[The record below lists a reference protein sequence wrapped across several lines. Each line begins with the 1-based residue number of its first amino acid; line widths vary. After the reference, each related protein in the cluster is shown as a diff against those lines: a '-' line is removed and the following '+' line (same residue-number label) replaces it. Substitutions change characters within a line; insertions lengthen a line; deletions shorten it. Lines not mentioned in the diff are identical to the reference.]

1 MIQNISSV
9 DIHRITSGQVITDLV
24 SVTKELVE
32 NSIDANSSQIEIT
45 FYNYGIDSIQIVDNG
60 DGIAQE
66 DFDKICLKHNTSKL
80 SSFENIVKTK
90 TLGFRGEAMSS
101 LCAVSEV
108 SLSTC
113 TAETY
118 PRAYQL
124 EFNSMGELIKNTPQ
138 SGKKG
143 TSITISNLFN
153 NLPVRKKDFEKNFKR
168 EFNKTVTNLTNY
180 AIIYP
185 QIRFVVFNVSGKNH
199 KKNLILST
207 QGGERNTVTK
217 NMVSIFGINGNS
229 GLVPFEI
236 ETPDIQM
243 KFKLKSS
250 GELPTTGVMKLKFVG
265 VISNSSFGMG
275 RSSTDR
281 QFFFINN
288 RPVTLKGF
296 GKCINEVYRAFNSV
310 QYPTVVF
317 NLIINNEFL
326 DINVTPDKRTV
337 MVHNEETVI
346 EVLKEVLTAFFSE
359 QGNVIPRNLR
369 EGIKLDSEPKKVVK
383 QEAQQQKLELRTS
396 NQDESSLAEDDS
408 KDGHELISSD
418 SELMNF
424 EINDNFKITTYEPKR
439 NVSEAI
445 QRIDIDTDQRNEL
458 EEDKEEEEEQ
468 VDYEEEEE
476 EETEH
481 HDELDEEEG
490 ADEVKRS
497 VDESKIVLKDEQKE
511 YQIDE
516 SEYVQIQSSNTIQ
529 KKTGRDT
536 IDHNSTETV
545 TLFEPESS
553 TEDEPLEIEVLEEGI
568 KEAEDNMQ
576 LDNGELY
583 NEDQDVEGF
592 EKEMEGNPTD
602 KHQEN
607 TQNTFDNNS
616 VKRHFEEEPC
626 CKAKAMK
633 LNKQERPANKQRSS
647 IHNYKSDLELK
658 RSDLIKLKVVE
669 ASSFQQNRSSKSL
682 NKKKIDDITK
692 KTEAEDK
699 LTLTV
704 SKTDFLK
711 MKVIGQ
717 FNLGFI
723 LVTRPPTS
731 SQPFPDLFIIDQHAS
746 DEKFNFE
753 KLQSTT
759 VFQSQPLVIPQ
770 TIELTSMD
778 ELLVSDNIEIFK
790 KNGFNIRFNE
800 DDSPGE
806 RIKLISLP
814 LSKQTI
820 FDLSDF
826 HEIIHLV
833 KESDNVKSTVRCSK
847 IRTMFASRACR
858 SSIMIG
864 QFLKK
869 NTMEMVVRN
878 LAGLDKPWNCPHG
891 RPTMRHLMELKDWK
905 SFDKDYRI

>member
-1 MIQNISSV
+1 MIQNISSI

-32 NSIDANSSQIEIT
+32 NAIDANCSQIEIT

-60 DGIAQE
+60 DGIAEE

-108 SLSTC
+108 SLLTC
-113 TAETY
+113 TANTY
-118 PRAYQL
+118 PRANQL
-124 EFNSMGELIKNTPQ
+124 EFNSMGELIKNTPH

-143 TSITISNLFN
+143 TSITISNLFS

-168 EFNKTVTNLTNY
+168 EFNKTATNLTNY

-207 QGGERNTVTK
+207 QGGERNTVIK

-275 RSSTDR
+275 RLSTDR

-288 RPVTLKGF
+288 RPVTLKSF
-296 GKCINEVYRAFNSV
+296 GKCINEVYRTFNSV

-317 NLIINNEFL
+317 NLIIDNEFL

-337 MVHNEETVI
+337 MIHNEETVV
-346 EVLKEVLTAFFSE
+346 EVVKEAFTDFFSQ

-383 QEAQQQKLELRTS
+383 QDPQQQKLELRKS
-396 NQDESSLAEDDS
+396 IQDELLLMGDES
-408 KDGHELISSD
+408 KDDLELVSSD
-418 SELMNF
+418 TELMNF

-439 NVSEAI
+439 KAPE
-445 QRIDIDTDQRNEL
+445 RIESMEVDTDQGHEK
-458 EEDKEEEEEQ
+458 EEDQ
-468 VDYEEEEE
+468 EEEEE
-476 EETEH
+476 EH
-481 HDELDEEEG
+481 QDELEE
-490 ADEVKRS
+490 AHSKRS
-497 VDESKIVLKDEQKE
+497 MDKGQIIFEDDPKE
-511 YQIDE
+511 DQIDE
-516 SEYVQIQSSNTIQ
+516 LEHVQLQSSKITQNEF
-529 KKTGRDT
+529 GRDT
-536 IDHNSTETV
+536 IHHNRSVTV
-545 TLFEPESS
+545 TLFEPESN
-553 TEDEPLEIEVLEEGI
+553 TEDEPLEVEALENGSKESEDDMQIDISESNNEEQDIE
-568 KEAEDNMQ
+568 
-576 LDNGELY
+576 Y
-583 NEDQDVEGF
+583 F
-592 EKEMEGNPTD
+592 EKETEGDPTAIPQD
-602 KHQEN
+602 HTAIPQED
-607 TQNTFDNNS
+607 TQDFFDNYS
-616 VKRHFEEEPC
+616 GKRQLEEEPC
-626 CKAKAMK
+626 CKSKTLK
-633 LNKQERPANKQRSS
+633 LSRQERPTNKHRSS
-647 IHNYKSDLELK
+647 IHNFKSALELD
-658 RSDLIKLKVVE
+658 RSDFTKLKVIV
-669 ASSFQQNRSSKSL
+669 ANCLQQNRSSKSL

-704 SKTDFLK
+704 LKSDFLK

-759 VFQSQPLVIPQ
+759 VFQSQPLVVPQ
-770 TIELTSMD
+770 TIELPSMD
-778 ELLVSDNIEIFK
+778 ELLVLDNIEIFK

-800 DDSPGE
+800 EDSPGE

-814 LSKQTI
+814 LLKQTV

-833 KESDNVKSTVRCSK
+833 KESDNMKSTVRCSK
-847 IRTMFASRACR
+847 IRTMFALRACR

-869 NTMEMVVRN
+869 NTMETVVKN